1 MKKVDIVQGRA
12 VPLGR
17 SDIDT
22 DQILPSVWLK
32 QVERTGFER
41 ALFQEWRDDKDFV
54 LNKPEFLGANI
65 MVAGSNFGTGS
76 SREHAVWAILQSGF
90 EAVIAPSF
98 GPIFLNNAAKNGL
111 VCVQVDVELEQR
123 LTEALRDNPDLY
135 FVIDIEK
142 KLLEVPELDIE
153 TGFDLDNSVQYRF
166 LNGLDDIGITL
177 ENADDIDSFE
187 QRRAGYL
194 PKIESAN

>member
-1 MKKVDIVQGRA
+1 MKEVRLIEGRA

-54 LNKPEFLGANI
+54 LNQPDYLGANI
-65 MVAGSNFGTGS
+65 MLAGSNFGTGS

-98 GPIFLNNAAKNGL
+98 GPIFLNNSAKNGL
-111 VCVQVDVELEQR
+111 VCVPVSVELEQR
-123 LTEALRDNPDLY
+123 LTEAVHKNPKLL
-135 FVIDIEK
+135 FVIDIAR
-142 KLLEVPELDIE
+142 KLLEVPELGVE
-153 TGFDLDNSVQYRF
+153 VGFDLDDSVQYRF

-177 ENADDIDSFE
+177 EKVQDIDSYETHRDRF
-187 QRRAGYL
+187 L
-194 PKIESAN
+194 PRIDRTG